1 MCGSTLTFPLFVCN
15 SNASYEANKEQ
26 AKSSDLPVADRA
38 SAAFR
43 AAGDKVDE
51 KSAEAKAEGHKK
63 TAQN

>member
-1 MCGSTLTFPLFVCN
+1 M
-15 SNASYEANKEQ
+15 
-26 AKSSDLPVADRA
+26 PVADRA

-63 TAQN
+63 TAEN